1 MGMLSGMQK
10 NNLKMEKCVVSKPY
24 NPEEKCEQLVENIKL
39 LCKERAISYYALA
52 QKADIST
59 SALHSM
65 MTGKTKPYMYTVY
78 KLCNALEIPI
88 SELLIDE
95 ECEEQEVLTF
105 DELQMLAVYRQL
117 SVGEKD
123 LIHDVVKLL
132 QGYEVKRK
140 YGRQENRP

>member
-10 NNLKMEKCVVSKPY
+10 NDLKMEKCVVSKPY

-78 KLCNALEIPI
+78 KLCNALDIPI

-140 YGRQENRP
+140 

>member
-24 NPEEKCEQLVENIKL
+24 NPEEKCEQLVENTKL

-140 YGRQENRP
+140 

>member
-132 QGYEVKRK
+132 QGYEVKR
-140 YGRQENRP
+140 E

>member
-10 NNLKMEKCVVSKPY
+10 NDLKMEKCVVSKPY

-78 KLCNALEIPI
+78 KFCNALEIPI

-140 YGRQENRP
+140 

>member
-10 NNLKMEKCVVSKPY
+10 NNLKMEKCAVSIPY

-140 YGRQENRP
+140 

>member
-10 NNLKMEKCVVSKPY
+10 NDLKMEKCVVSKPY

-78 KLCNALEIPI
+78 KLCNALEIPS

-95 ECEEQEVLTF
+95 ECEEKEVLTF

-117 SVGEKD
+117 SVGP
-123 LIHDVVKLL
+123 VC
-132 QGYEVKRK
+132 
-140 YGRQENRP
+140 

>member
-24 NPEEKCEQLVENIKL
+24 NPEEKCEQLGENIKL

-140 YGRQENRP
+140 

>member
-10 NNLKMEKCVVSKPY
+10 NDLKMEKCVVSKPY

-65 MTGKTKPYMYTVY
+65 MTGKIKPYMYTVY

-95 ECEEQEVLTF
+95 ECEEKEVLTF

-140 YGRQENRP
+140 

>member
-1 MGMLSGMQK
+1 MGMLSGMQ
-10 NNLKMEKCVVSKPY
+10 NNDLKMEKCVVSKPY

-95 ECEEQEVLTF
+95 ECEEKEVLTF

-140 YGRQENRP
+140 

>member
-10 NNLKMEKCVVSKPY
+10 NDLKMEKCVVSKPY

-65 MTGKTKPYMYTVY
+65 MTGKTKPYMYTAY

-95 ECEEQEVLTF
+95 ECEEKEVLTF

-140 YGRQENRP
+140 

>member
-1 MGMLSGMQK
+1 MQK
-10 NNLKMEKCVVSKPY
+10 NDLKMEKCVVSKPY

-95 ECEEQEVLTF
+95 ECEEKEVLTF

-140 YGRQENRP
+140 

>member
-10 NNLKMEKCVVSKPY
+10 NDLKMEKCVVSKPY
-24 NPEEKCEQLVENIKL
+24 NPEEKCEQLVENIKP

-140 YGRQENRP
+140 

>member
-10 NNLKMEKCVVSKPY
+10 NDLKMEKCVVSKPY

-78 KLCNALEIPI
+78 KLCNAFEIPI

-140 YGRQENRP
+140 

>member
-1 MGMLSGMQK
+1 MLSGMQK

-95 ECEEQEVLTF
+95 ECEEKEVLTF

-140 YGRQENRP
+140 

>member
-65 MTGKTKPYMYTVY
+65 MTGKIKPYMYTVY

-140 YGRQENRP
+140 

>member
-10 NNLKMEKCVVSKPY
+10 NDLKMEKCVVSKPY

-65 MTGKTKPYMYTVY
+65 MTGKT
-78 KLCNALEIPI
+78 N
-88 SELLIDE
+88 
-95 ECEEQEVLTF
+95 LTCIRF
-105 DELQMLAVYRQL
+105 TNCVMRWKFRFR
-117 SVGEKD
+117 SF
-123 LIHDVVKLL
+123 
-132 QGYEVKRK
+132 
-140 YGRQENRP
+140 

>member
-10 NNLKMEKCVVSKPY
+10 NDLKMEKCVVSKPY

-65 MTGKTKPYMYTVY
+65 MSGKTKPYMYTVY

-95 ECEEQEVLTF
+95 ECEEKEVLTF

-140 YGRQENRP
+140 

>member
-65 MTGKTKPYMYTVY
+65 MTGKTKTYMYTVY

-140 YGRQENRP
+140 

>member
-10 NNLKMEKCVVSKPY
+10 NDLKMEKCVVSKPY

-59 SALHSM
+59 SAFHSM

-140 YGRQENRP
+140 

>member
-1 MGMLSGMQK
+1 MLSGMQK
-10 NNLKMEKCVVSKPY
+10 NDLKMEKCVVSKPY

-140 YGRQENRP
+140 

>member
-10 NNLKMEKCVVSKPY
+10 NDLKMEKCVVSKPY

-95 ECEEQEVLTF
+95 ECEEKEVLTF

-132 QGYEVKRK
+132 QRYEVKRK
-140 YGRQENRP
+140 

>member
-117 SVGEKD
+117 SVGETD

-140 YGRQENRP
+140 

>member
-10 NNLKMEKCVVSKPY
+10 NDLKMEKCVVSKPY

-117 SVGEKD
+117 SVGEKN

-140 YGRQENRP
+140 

>member
-1 MGMLSGMQK
+1 MLSGMQK

-78 KLCNALEIPI
+78 KLCNALEIPV

-105 DELQMLAVYRQL
+105 DELQILAVYRQL

-140 YGRQENRP
+140 

>member
-65 MTGKTKPYMYTVY
+65 MIGKTKPYMYTVY

-95 ECEEQEVLTF
+95 ECEEKEVLTF

-140 YGRQENRP
+140 

>member
-10 NNLKMEKCVVSKPY
+10 NDLKMEKYVVSKPY

-95 ECEEQEVLTF
+95 ECEEKEVLTF

-140 YGRQENRP
+140 

>member
-10 NNLKMEKCVVSKPY
+10 NDLKMEKYVVSKPY

-65 MTGKTKPYMYTVY
+65 MTGKTKPYIYTVY

-140 YGRQENRP
+140 

>member
-10 NNLKMEKCVVSKPY
+10 NDLRMEKYVVSKPY

-140 YGRQENRP
+140 

>member
-95 ECEEQEVLTF
+95 ECEEKEVLTF
-105 DELQMLAVYRQL
+105 DELQMLAVYRQF

-140 YGRQENRP
+140 

>member
-88 SELLIDE
+88 SELLIEE

-105 DELQMLAVYRQL
+105 DELQLLAVYRQL

-140 YGRQENRP
+140 

>member
-39 LCKERAISYYALA
+39 LCKERAISYHALA

-140 YGRQENRP
+140 

>member
-105 DELQMLAVYRQL
+105 DELQMLAVFRQL

-140 YGRQENRP
+140 

>member
-132 QGYEVKRK
+132 QGYEVKK
-140 YGRQENRP
+140 GRCENMP

>member
-65 MTGKTKPYMYTVY
+65 MTGKTKLYMYTVY

-140 YGRQENRP
+140 

>member
-10 NNLKMEKCVVSKPY
+10 NDLKMEKCVVSKPY

-105 DELQMLAVYRQL
+105 DESADAAVYRQL

-140 YGRQENRP
+140 

>member
-10 NNLKMEKCVVSKPY
+10 NDLKMEKCVVSKPY

-95 ECEEQEVLTF
+95 ECEKQEVLTF

-140 YGRQENRP
+140 

>member
-10 NNLKMEKCVVSKPY
+10 NDLKMEKCVVSKPY

-95 ECEEQEVLTF
+95 ECEEKEVLTF

-132 QGYEVKRK
+132 KGYEVKRK
-140 YGRQENRP
+140 

>member
-105 DELQMLAVYRQL
+105 GELQMLAVYRQL

-140 YGRQENRP
+140 

>member
-10 NNLKMEKCVVSKPY
+10 NDLKMEKCVVSKPY

-132 QGYEVKRK
+132 QVYEVKRK
-140 YGRQENRP
+140 

>member
-59 SALHSM
+59 SALHYM

-140 YGRQENRP
+140 